1 MHDIGA
7 HAAVRAGDQ
16 LLDLDQVVVDRPGPM
31 LPSDRRL
38 ARLAQRDITGH
49 GVVVT
54 PGQLRRGAVTPGEVV
69 RLQNLHDLLAPLHRQ
84 TLAAGTLLWIT
95 GEISGRQRGDRWP
108 SPGR

>member
-1 MHDIGA
+1 MHHVGT
-7 HAAVRAGDQ
+7 HAAVGPGDQ
-16 LLDLDQVVVDRPGPM
+16 LLDLVQVVVDRPGPV
-31 LPSDRRL
+31 LSRHDRLTRG
-38 ARLAQRDITGH
+38 AQRRIPGH

-54 PGQLRRGAVTPGEVV
+54 PGQLGRRAVTPGEVV

-84 TLAAGTLLWIT
+84 TIAAGLLLWIT

>member
-1 MHDIGA
+1 VHHVGA
-7 HAAVRAGDQ
+7 DAAVGAGDQ
-16 LLDLDQVVVDRPGPM
+16 LLDLLQVLVDRPRPVLAGHHR
-31 LPSDRRL
+31 LPGRP
-38 ARLAQRDITGH
+38 QRDIPGH

-54 PGQLRRGAVTPGEVV
+54 PGQLRRRPVTPGEVV

-84 TLAAGTLLWIT
+84 TITRRHLLWIT